1 MKVGDLVRIRQ
12 GMRYGKLALITVLK
26 ANPGAGVVHRV
37 PPVDHTVEV
46 MVEGV
51 ACSYYRRDLEVLSES
66 R

>member
-26 ANPGAGVVHRV
+26 EFPAPA
-37 PPVDHTVEV
+37 TAYTIEV
-46 MVEGV
+46 LDEGV
-51 ACSYYRRDLEVLSES
+51 ACSYYRRDLEVINES